1 MAFSLDRKCPRL
13 IDFFYNLAKLVSRA
27 SFAVPATPCHGLIC
41 QTCKRKRAD
50 DKIRRLQP
58 FSETAVRI
66 SLEGRLRNTSL
77 SPKDGLMAVK
87 EAVVNSIQSI
97 TEACRENGRVSVCIH
112 RIKNLE
118 LDGVAS
124 AGRSPIDHV
133 TITDNG
139 EGFNQKNFEA
149 FNCLDFSHKKDAFGC
164 KGMGRLMWLKAFE
177 SATIDSTY
185 QEGDE
190 LRYRRFVFTPVD
202 DGVKELEIGPE
213 TEVLP
218 TTGSRI
224 TLNSFKA
231 QYEKAS
237 PTEFEDICND
247 LLAHCI
253 QYFVVESPVEVVVRE
268 EDGKKELP
276 LVQHLKAN
284 IISKHENEKI
294 KVGNEEFTVTCL
306 LVSSSFLPESKIYWC
321 ANERVAKLSN
331 KPFSKHQIFE
341 CTLPEGQSLLC
352 VVQSDY
358 LDRNVRP
365 ERDDFTIPKSKDLSQ
380 KQERTID
387 LGPSFDEIIEGVW
400 TVVEVFLHDQIE
412 TAKRENAERVEQAFQ
427 QYPQFGPLRKYSS
440 SIVIPNK
447 ASNNEKKKILRSE
460 YVKIEEKVDSELD
473 KARKGLNPNSKNY
486 RKKIE
491 KYVQTILSEP
501 FVAAKQVELASYVAR
516 RKAVLDCFERALEIK
531 DDGKYELEAT
541 LHSLIVPMRI
551 YSGHVL
557 LEDANLWLL
566 DDRLAFHNYLASD
579 LPLKDYKVVSG
590 LDDEEDRPDLA
601 VFKDYWN
608 EAPENALDSTTPMV
622 ASNGGNGDSGA
633 LSVVE
638 FKRPNRTDWQ
648 CIDQALDYVNR
659 LKGKDGTGIKSFK
672 GRPVKTSNL
681 VQVYVVLDI
690 SNKFEDE
697 LIDEDYRK
705 VSEGYLY
712 KPFIKRGAVVNV
724 CSWDYLL
731 NSAKERNK
739 MFFKQLGIDS

>member
-1 MAFSLDRKCPRL
+1 MAFLVDSAPRKL
-13 IDFFYNLAKLVSRA
+13 VDFFYNRAELVSRA
-27 SFAVPATPCHGLIC
+27 
-41 QTCKRKRAD
+41 TCGEKAASPQAFISLTCTEDETD

-58 FSETAVRI
+58 FPETAVKI

-97 TEACRENGRVSVCIH
+97 SESGHKDGLVSVCIH
-112 RIKNLE
+112 RIKNLD
-118 LDGVAS
+118 LDGVES
-124 AGRSPIDHV
+124 GGRSPIDHV

-139 EGFNQKNFEA
+139 EGFNQKNYEA
-149 FNCLDFSHKKDAFGC
+149 FNCLDFSYKKDVFGC
-164 KGMGRLMWLKAFE
+164 KGMGRLMWLKAFD

-185 QEGDE
+185 LEEGE
-190 LRYRRFVFTPVD
+190 LKHRRFAFLPVG
-202 DGVKELEIGPE
+202 DGVKELEISPE
-213 TEVLP
+213 TELLP
-218 TTGSRI
+218 HTGSRV

-237 PTEFEDICND
+237 PTEFEEICND

-253 QYFVVESPVEVVVRE
+253 RYFVVESPVEVVVRE
-268 EDGKKELP
+268 EEGKELP
-276 LVQHLKAN
+276 LVQHLKAST
-284 IISKHENEKI
+284 IAKHENVKI
-294 KVGNEEFTVTCL
+294 EVGNEKFTVTCL

-321 ANERVAKLSN
+321 ANERVSKLS
-331 KPFSKHQIFE
+331 KKLFSKHKIFE

-380 KQERTID
+380 NPERTID
-387 LGPSFDEIIEGVW
+387 LGPSFDEIMEGIW
-400 TVVEVFLHDQIE
+400 SVVEVFLHDLIE
-412 TAKRENAERVEQAFQ
+412 KAKRENAARVEQAFQ
-427 QYPQFGPLRKYSS
+427 QYPQFGPLRKYSN

-447 ASNNEKKKILRSE
+447 ASSAEKKKILRNE
-460 YVKIEEKVDSELD
+460 YVKIEEKVDSELE
-473 KARKGLNPNSKNY
+473 KARKRLNQNGRNY
-486 RKKIE
+486 RKRIE
-491 KYVQTILSEP
+491 QYVQTILSEP

-531 DDGKYELEAT
+531 EDGKYELEAT

-551 YSGHVL
+551 YSGNVL

-590 LDDEEDRPDLA
+590 LDGDEDRPDLT

-608 EAPENALDSTTPMV
+608 EAPENALDNITPMV
-622 ASNGGNGDSGA
+622 ASNGSNGDSGA

-648 CIDQALDYVNR
+648 CIDQALDYVKR
-659 LKGKDGTGIKSFK
+659 LKGKDGVEIKSFK

-681 VQVYVVLDI
+681 VQVYVILDI
-690 SNKFEDE
+690 SNKFEEE
-697 LIDEDYRK
+697 LMGDDYHK

-712 KPFIKRGAVVNV
+712 RPFISRGAVVNV
-724 CSWDYLL
+724 CSWDYILR
-731 NSAKERNK
+731 SAKERNK
-739 MFFKQLGIDS
+739 MFFKQLGIN

>member
-1 MAFSLDRKCPRL
+1 MAFLLDRVSGKL
-13 IDFFYNLAKLVSRA
+13 IDFFYNRAELVSRA
-27 SFAVPATPCHGLIC
+27 SFAVPATPCQGLIC

-118 LDGVAS
+118 LDGIAS

-190 LRYRRFVFTPVD
+190 LRYRRFVFTPVG

-218 TTGSRI
+218 STGSRI

-237 PTEFEDICND
+237 PTEFEEICND

-276 LVQHLKAN
+276 LVQHLQAN
-284 IISKHENEKI
+284 ILSKHENEKI

-321 ANERVAKLSN
+321 ANKRVAKLSK

-352 VVQSDY
+352 VVESDY

-427 QYPQFGPLRKYSS
+427 QYPQFGPLRQYAS

-447 ASNNEKKKILRSE
+447 ASNTEKKKILRSE

-491 KYVQTILSEP
+491 KYVQTILSKS

-531 DDGKYELEAT
+531 ENGEYSLEAT
-541 LHSLIVPMRI
+541 VHSLIVPMKI
-551 YSGHVL
+551 SSGNVL

-579 LPLKDYKVVSG
+579 LPLKEYRVVNG
-590 LDDEEDRPDLA
+590 LDEEDKRPDLT
-601 VFKDYWN
+601 VFKDYWS
-608 EAPENALDSTTPMV
+608 EAPASALDKTTPMV
-622 ASNGGNGDSGA
+622 TSNGDTGDAGA
-633 LSVVE
+633 LTIVE
-638 FKRPNRTDWQ
+638 FKRPNRTDRD
-648 CIDQALDYVNR
+648 CIYQALEYVDKI
-659 LKGKDGTGIKSFK
+659 KGTEDGEVRSFK
-672 GRPVKTSNL
+672 GRPVKTKNL
-681 VQVYVVLDI
+681 VQVFVVLDI
-690 SNKFEDE
+690 SSKFQKE
-697 LIDEDYRK
+697 LLANDWHQ
-705 VSEGYLY
+705 VGEGCIY
-712 KPFIKRGAVVNV
+712 KPFNNRGAVVNV
-724 CSWDYLL
+724 CSWDYILR
-731 NSAKERNK
+731 SAKERNK
-739 MFFKQLGIDS
+739 IFFKQLGIDS